1 MALSN
6 IDKLPTYHVDYING
20 ERHGSYMT
28 KEHADEVADRL
39 RRKGQPVRVKRAIAG
54 FVDQSKKP
62 MKENQ

>member
-1 MALSN
+1 MALTN
-6 IDKLPTYHVDYING
+6 TDKLPTYHVDYANG

-39 RRKGQPVRVKRAIAG
+39 KRKGQTVKVKRAIAG

-62 MKENQ
+62 MQENQ